1 MRRGRDEDFYCHPIN
16 KILSELTGSDL
27 ILANSALLVFEKQ
40 PNIASV
46 HELTV
51 TIRLSDGRIFTPT
64 ITKVF
69 E

>member
-27 ILANSALLVFEKQ
+27 ILANSALLIFEKQ
-40 PNIASV
+40 PDVAQE

-51 TIRLSDGRIFTPT
+51 TIRMSDGRVFSPT